1 MEVTPADRRPTV
13 KVMKPISQPHIY
25 VDRRGTI
32 LQLLDGSFAKRHGVA
47 PELVEKVGIKKYT
60 ILEKTVL
67 P

>member
-1 MEVTPADRRPTV
+1 MIALPAV
-13 KVMKPISQPHIY
+13 LSLLIVVLVIAFF
-25 VDRRGTI
+25 VGGTCLVYMSRAMLAWSI
-32 LQLLDGSFAKRHGVA
+32 DGVA